1 MTKDRQEITDQIITL
16 IIHSTQDMEDINNL
30 KNRIKDTIYPNS
42 VGAIKAQAHQE
53 LLLEIAD
60 ILGEI
65 LGKNPI
71 VFLTE
76 SQYEALENKQS
87 GTLYYIIEEEQ

>member
-1 MTKDRQEITDQIITL
+1 MA
-16 IIHSTQDMEDINNL
+16 DINNL
-30 KNRIKDTIYPNS
+30 KNRIKETIYPNS

-53 LLLEIAD
+53 LLLEIAE
-60 ILGEI
+60 ILGE
-65 LGKNPI
+65 NPI

-87 GTLYYIIEEEQ
+87 GTLYYIIEEEK